1 MIHSHKKHIRK
12 TIPIYEKINP
22 IKLMHLAKTFSKI
35 CNLQFTCQIFT
46 KTSCN
51 HWIFKYRANDTLY
64 MSLSFYDKCTDPYPY
79 IVIDDF
85 IFPENLREQKLD
97 EKILR
102 IIINHVQ
109 YLDFEMLIFHIK
121 QRFHMDL
128 CKKNGFKQIS
138 THEMIMSIKPKFIQ
152 NIKPS

>member
-1 MIHSHKKHIRK
+1 MMYSHIRK

-22 IKLMHLAKTFSKI
+22 IKLMHLSKTFGRICKI
-35 CNLQFTCQIFT
+35 SFTCQIFT

-51 HWIFKYRANDTLY
+51 NWIFKYKANNTLY
-64 MSLSFYDKCTDPYPY
+64 ITISFYDKCTEPYPY

-85 IFPENLREQKLD
+85 VFPENLRKQKLD

-109 YLDFEMLIFHIK
+109 YLDFEMLIFNINQKFHIG
-121 QRFHMDL
+121 L
-128 CKKNGFKQIS
+128 CKKNGFKQIGI
-138 THEMIMSIKPKFIQ
+138 HKMIVSLKPKFIQ
-152 NIKPS
+152 NIKPI